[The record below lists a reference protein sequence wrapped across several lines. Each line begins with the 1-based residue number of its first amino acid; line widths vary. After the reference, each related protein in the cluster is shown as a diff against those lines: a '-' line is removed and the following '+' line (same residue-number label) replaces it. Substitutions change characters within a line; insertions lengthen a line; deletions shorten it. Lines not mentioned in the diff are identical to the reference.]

1 MTFAGGPIFWILVAL
16 AAAAVFIFFERLI
29 ELRRAQI
36 DWQDFLKGVINVLNS
51 GNEAEALAICE
62 DTPVPVAGVA
72 AAAIRHRKG
81 SLLALREAVDVQGRA
96 EIGRLDRRIA
106 ALSVI
111 GHVAPLLGLFGTILG
126 FIRTVTLISGNEIV
140 PRSELV
146 SSAVSAM
153 ALAAEG
159 LAIAIPVAVM
169 CAVLRLR
176 LDRLVSDLEGAATE
190 IVGFVQQKGVRP

>member
-1 MTFAGGPIFWILVAL
+1 MTYVGGPFFWILVVL
-16 AAAAVFIFFERLI
+16 AGTAVFVFFERLF

-36 DWQDFLKGVINVLNS
+36 DWQDFLKGVINVLNH

-62 DTPVPVAGVA
+62 DTPVPVASIA
-72 AAAIRHRKG
+72 ATAIRHRKG

-96 EIGRLDRRIA
+96 EIGRLDRRLA
-106 ALSVI
+106 SLSIIGQLAPLIGLLGTVI
-111 GHVAPLLGLFGTILG
+111 GFVKTMLL
-126 FIRTVTLISGNEIV
+126 VNGNEIV

-153 ALAAEG
+153 TLAAAG

-169 CAVLRLR
+169 CAALRLK

-190 IVGFVQQKGVRP
+190 IVGFVQMKGTRP